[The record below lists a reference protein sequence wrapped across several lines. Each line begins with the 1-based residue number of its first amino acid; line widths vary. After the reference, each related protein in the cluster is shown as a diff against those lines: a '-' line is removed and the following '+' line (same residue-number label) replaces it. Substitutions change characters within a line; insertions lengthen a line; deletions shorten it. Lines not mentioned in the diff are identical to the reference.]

1 MINPFLKAVKG
12 RIAFMMKNRTD
23 FIGGTL
29 ADRLR
34 QSARTYQYALKSL
47 GMMLAGYIMAN
58 SYILDGISPFGI
70 AMAAASYGSLWMPAT
85 FGVLMGYIFS
95 LQTNFSMK
103 YIAAVLLIACVKW
116 VLDEHISPKQRIFA
130 APILACSTLTITALL
145 VAYAYG
151 FNGYNVVLSIAEG
164 LLACGAAYFF
174 SRSLQVLEM
183 GQDFARLQRTE
194 SSCVIISCCILT
206 AALTSLR
213 IGDFSIGRMIA
224 AGVIIVCAWLGH
236 ESLGTMA
243 GVACGTA
250 VTLASADSSFLL
262 GSYAL
267 GGMFAGMFVPIGRLA
282 CCSAFLLTHIAICL
296 ALGQPEQLGVLVLEA
311 LLAAAVWMATPRSVL
326 SSLRSQTVP
335 ATDNGAE
342 RGLKTFLISRLEDTS
357 FALSDIAQTTQAV
370 AQNLSKM
377 QGGNLGEVYYQTAD
391 KICRKCGLKTK
402 CWQEGYTD
410 TMNCLNGLTF
420 ALKKTGGL
428 QIQDFSEPLAS
439 CCPNKERLALQITD
453 AYEDF
458 VTKEK
463 ACRKLSQIRSV
474 VTDQFDGMAELLDG
488 ITEQVSA
495 VCAFDSEIEKK
506 VSDYLQ
512 TLDMQPLDVVAYTN
526 SDNRLYI
533 RIKIYSS
540 KLARM
545 DKRQAAEGLSA
556 LLECDFAPPVI
567 ENRGTTA
574 TMLFGEKA
582 ALSVKVAYAQ
592 HRQGANKLCGDS
604 YSIFHDKQ
612 GNAHMVLSD
621 GMGSGSSAAV
631 DSTMTV
637 SLIRKL
643 IYAGAGYDAA
653 LKLVN
658 SALLVKSGEESLSTV
673 DVTSLNLFTGKASFY
688 KAGAAPTFVKKYRKT
703 GYIESTSLPV
713 GILTSAAFEKSDTTL
728 KSGDIVLMVSD
739 GATASGCEWIQNTLD
754 NFIGE
759 DLQAL
764 CDDIV
769 KTARLKRADSH
780 DDDITAMAAMIQR
793 AS

>member
-1 MINPFLKAVKG
+1 
-12 RIAFMMKNRTD
+12 MMKNRTD
-23 FIGGTL
+23 FIGGVI

-34 QSARTYQYALKSL
+34 QSLKTYQYVLKAVGVL
-47 GMMLAGYIMAN
+47 LAGYIMAN

-70 AMAAASYGSLWMPAT
+70 AVAAASFGSLWMPAA
-85 FGVLMGYIFS
+85 FGALLGYIFS

-103 YIAAVLLIACVKW
+103 YIAAVLLIACAKW
-116 VLDEHISPKQRIFA
+116 MLEEHVSQKQRVFV
-130 APILACSTLTITALL
+130 APALAGTTLTLTSLL

-151 FNGYNVVLSIAEG
+151 FNGYNVVLSLAEG

-174 SRSLQVLEM
+174 SRALQALEM
-183 GQDFARLQRTE
+183 GQSFARMQRTE
-194 SSCVIISCCILT
+194 SSCVIISFCILT

-213 IGDFSIGRMIA
+213 LGDFSVGRMLA
-224 AGVIIVCAWLGH
+224 AGIIIGCAWLGR

-250 VTLASADSSFLL
+250 VTLAAADSSFLL

-267 GGMFAGMFVPIGRLA
+267 GGMFAGMFVPLGRLA
-282 CCSAFLLTHIAICL
+282 CCAAFFLTHMAICL
-296 ALGQPEQLGVLVLEA
+296 AMGQPDQLGMLALEA
-311 LLAAAVWMATPRSVL
+311 LLAAAVWMAVPRTVL
-326 SSLRSQTVP
+326 SALRSQTVP
-335 ATDNGAE
+335 AVDSGGE
-342 RGLKTFLISRLEDTS
+342 RGLKTFLVSRLEDTS

-370 AQNLSKM
+370 AKNLSKM

-410 TMNCLNGLTF
+410 TMNCLNNLTF

-428 QIQDFSEPLAS
+428 QIQDFPEPLAGR
-439 CCPNKERLALQITD
+439 CPNKERLAVQITD
-453 AYEDF
+453 AYQNF
-458 VTKEK
+458 VAKEK

-488 ITEQVSA
+488 ITDQLAA
-495 VCAFDSEIEKK
+495 VCAFDSETGTK
-506 VSDYLQ
+506 VNDYLE
-512 TLDMQPLDVVAYTN
+512 TLDMQPLDVVAYTD
-526 SDNRLYI
+526 SENRLYI
-533 RIKIYSS
+533 RVKLYSS

-545 DKRQAAEGLSA
+545 DKLQVTDGLSA
-556 LLECDFAPPVI
+556 LLECDFAPPVT

-582 ALSVKVAYAQ
+582 ALAVKVAYAQ
-592 HRQGANKLCGDS
+592 HRQGSNKLCGDS

-643 IYAGAGYDAA
+643 IYAGASYDAA

-673 DVTSLNLFTGKASFY
+673 DVTSFNLFTGKVSFY
-688 KAGAAPTFVKKYRKT
+688 KAGAAPTFIKKYRKT

-728 KSGDIVLMVSD
+728 KQGDIVLMVSD
-739 GATASGCEWIQNTLD
+739 GATASGCEWIQDALD
-754 NFIGE
+754 NFSGE

-780 DDDITAMAAMIQR
+780 DDDITAMAAILQK